1 MIGELILLLVG
12 FVIVGYLIM
21 IKIIYYLA
29 PTVPKNDFPSRRF
42 GVNNCTRVADNPNRG
57 KGMSPIKTNM
67 SLENVQDDVRKV
79 ICKMKRTKIITD
91 NTGFIHFV
99 QITPLFRFH
108 DDIFVKLFNEDGKT
122 NVWLQSQ
129 SRLGLHDLMVNE
141 RRIRHIYDELKK
153 LT

>member
-12 FVIVGYLIM
+12 FAIVGYLIM

-57 KGMSPIKTNM
+57 KGMSPIKINM
-67 SLENVQDDVRKV
+67 SIENVQDDVRKV
-79 ICKMKRTKIITD
+79 IGKMKRTKIITD

-108 DDIFVKLFNEDGKT
+108 DDILVKLFTEDGRT

-141 RRIRHIYDELKK
+141 RRIRHIYYELKK
-153 LT
+153 LA

>member
-12 FVIVGYLIM
+12 FAIVGYLIM

-57 KGMSPIKTNM
+57 KGMSPIKINM
-67 SLENVQDDVRKV
+67 SVENVQDDVRKV
-79 ICKMKRTKIITD
+79 IGNMKRTKIITD

-108 DDIFVKLFNEDGKT
+108 DDIFVKLFTEDGRT

-141 RRIRHIYDELKK
+141 RRIRHIYYELKK

>member
-12 FVIVGYLIM
+12 FAIVGYLIM

-57 KGMSPIKTNM
+57 KGMSPIKINM
-67 SLENVQDDVRKV
+67 SVENVQDDVRKV
-79 ICKMKRTKIITD
+79 IGKMKRTKIVTD

-108 DDIFVKLFNEDGKT
+108 DDIFVKLFTKDGRT

-141 RRIRHIYDELKK
+141 RRIRHIYYELKK

>member
-12 FVIVGYLIM
+12 FAIVGYLIM

-57 KGMSPIKTNM
+57 KGMSPIKINM
-67 SLENVQDDVRKV
+67 SIENVQDDVRKV
-79 ICKMKRTKIITD
+79 IGKMKRTKIITD

-108 DDIFVKLFNEDGKT
+108 DDIFVKLFTEDGRT

-141 RRIRHIYDELKK
+141 RRIRHIYYELKK
-153 LT
+153 LA